1 MRLICTLCSGVS
13 KKTDLDF
20 YTYDITKWCKV
31 YTKTDS
37 WFQKS
42 HEVFGQLQTSSGKS
56 KKLKF
61 DGLLLSKKY
70 IPSAK
75 TLYTEDLSNITFN
88 YLCENSPSDFL
99 RKYPIK
105 AQIFKFFTARVKVH
119 QIPHG
124 IFKQKVSFSSKFGS
138 FFSIMTDISSV
149 IFRRKFIGY

>member
-1 MRLICTLCSGVS
+1 MRLIFTLCIGVS
-13 KKTDLDF
+13 KKTHLDF

-31 YTKTDS
+31 YTKTGS

-88 YLCENSPSDFL
+88 YLCENLLTIFHGTTPLYFLAQTLYTFYKSSP
-99 RKYPIK
+99 
-105 AQIFKFFTARVKVH
+105 H
-119 QIPHG
+119 QSANFENFHCWC
-124 IFKQKVSFSSKFGS
+124 
-138 FFSIMTDISSV
+138 
-149 IFRRKFIGY
+149 